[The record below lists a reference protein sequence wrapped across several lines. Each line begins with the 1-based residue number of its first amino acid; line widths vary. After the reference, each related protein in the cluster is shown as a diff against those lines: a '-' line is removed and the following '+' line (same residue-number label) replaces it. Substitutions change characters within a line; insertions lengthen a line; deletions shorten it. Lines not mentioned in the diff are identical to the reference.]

1 MKSYSQCNEDL
12 ILLDFL
18 KKTNLDRGFFFEFGA
33 WDGIYLS
40 NCRLLYE
47 NGLKGSYVEADKK
60 RFEILKKNYGN
71 DEKMKLIN
79 EFINNTN
86 NTLDNIVKKHDIKKI
101 DLISIDIDG
110 HDLSVWK
117 TLNKIK
123 PKFVIIEFN
132 KLIPFDV
139 DFEDTTNQSVG
150 SSALAIYNYAK
161 SKDYGLIGATSPN
174 LIFVDNT
181 FNNGRIK
188 CINFKDLYDLTVP
201 IRIGFNQ
208 YGEILFFEKN
218 KINFKEYFKLP
229 IQKSFI
235 TFQPIPKFIR
245 MMTDVNGKGAK
256 KLKIIYSYIIFMLL
270 RPNLFF
276 LKIFSKF
283 KNIIK
288 K

>member
-1 MKSYSQCNEDL
+1 MKTDSQYGEDL
-12 ILLDFL
+12 ILLDFFNR
-18 KKTNLDRGFFFEFGA
+18 TNLNKGYFFEFGA

-40 NCRLLYE
+40 NCRFFYKKDWE
-47 NGLKGSYVEADKK
+47 GCFVESDKRK
-60 RFEILKKNYGN
+60 FNKLKKNYSN
-71 DEKMKLIN
+71 DSKIKTLN
-79 EFINNTN
+79 EFINTTDN
-86 NTLDNIVKKHDIKKI
+86 NLDKIIQKYNIKKI
-101 DLISIDIDG
+101 DLLSIDIDG
-110 HDLSVWK
+110 RDLSVWK